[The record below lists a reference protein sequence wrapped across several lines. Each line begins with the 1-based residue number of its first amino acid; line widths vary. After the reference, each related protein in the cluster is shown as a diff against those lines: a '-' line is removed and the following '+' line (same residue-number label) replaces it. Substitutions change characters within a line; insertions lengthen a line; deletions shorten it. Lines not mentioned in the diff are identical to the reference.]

1 MKRYNMQPRAWLNR
15 VTVINADTFE
25 EYKRVQEL
33 LGDSDELIPLI
44 NYVNEVYQEFKVNC
58 SMHMISLIMADSLVA

>member
-1 MKRYNMQPRAWLNR
+1 MKRYNMQPRAWLKR
-15 VTVINADTFE
+15 VTVINADTYQ

-44 NYVNEVYQEFKVNC
+44 NFVNEVY
-58 SMHMISLIMADSLVA
+58 